1 MYWSDIY
8 FGWLRPVQQKKF
20 DTPWCSGYDV
30 CLHICLTIKKVPGL
44 SPIRTTCLAPPVG
57 HNTTCV
63 GSLGYSLLS
72 SKLGLG
78 QSQLWQ
84 ILWSSVLTSRH
95 SHIVFSSHAC
105 RRSPLC
111 DCALNF
117 QCQSGWRP
125 QPYDLLQALTTSHF
139 FRYIR
144 CPYILPLSDLFCCFC
159 MPLLNIRVCVCV
171 VPIPLWLHLFCFFF
185 LFLQEIDKY
194 N

>member
-1 MYWSDIY
+1 MY
-8 FGWLRPVQQKKF
+8 WLRPVQQKKF

-63 GSLGYSLLS
+63 ESLGYSLLS

-84 ILWSSVLTSRH
+84 ILWSSDPLSRH

-139 FRYIR
+139 FRYI
-144 CPYILPLSDLFCCFC
+144 SDALTFSLYLICFAVSAC
-159 MPLLNIRVCVCV
+159 LCWTYVCVCV
-171 VPIPLWLHLFCFFF
+171 CGPHSPLASFVFFV